1 MLMDMR
7 NVSAYYDY
15 FIVMSANNSRQ
26 IKAISDEIE
35 ERLQDEGA
43 RLWHSEGGSDAKW
56 VLLDF
61 GDCLVH
67 LFEPDARRFYNLEGL
82 WGDVPQEKLD

>member
-1 MLMDMR
+1 MDMR
-7 NVSAYYDY
+7 NVSAYCDY
-15 FIVMSANNSRQ
+15 FLVISANNSRQ

-35 ERLQDEGA
+35 ERLEDEGV
-43 RLWHSEGGSDAKW
+43 RLWHSEGGRDAKW

-67 LFEPDARRFYNLEGL
+67 LFEPDARRFYDLEGL